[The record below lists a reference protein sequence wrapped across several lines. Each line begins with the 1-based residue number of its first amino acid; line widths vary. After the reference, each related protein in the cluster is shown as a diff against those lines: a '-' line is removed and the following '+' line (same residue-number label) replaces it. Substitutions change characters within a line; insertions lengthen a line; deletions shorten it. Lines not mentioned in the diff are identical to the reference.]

1 MRRSCESP
9 TGGAASVGEEGAR
22 ARDGVPVRAALNT
35 PSLRRRVIPE
45 LFGEALEHGRSPD
58 RLSVLTE
65 RPVEDASTRNER
77 FNRLNVK

>member
-1 MRRSCESP
+1 TAGLRESC
-9 TGGAASVGEEGAR
+9 ASSAI
-22 ARDGVPVRAALNT
+22 LFLSNT
-35 PSLRRRVIPE
+35 RNLRRRVIPE